1 MSHSE
6 SQAPARLTPAQLLA
20 RLDAL
25 GIRTT
30 TVEHPPVFT
39 VEEAKQLRGELPG
52 GHCKSLFLRDKK
64 ERMWLV
70 VALEDRRIDLK
81 TLQTR
86 LGATR
91 ISFGSPERLM
101 SVLGVIPGSVTPFA
115 LANDRERRVLPVL
128 DAAMMRVSPL
138 NYHPL
143 SNDMTTAIAP
153 EDLLAFIRDCGHEP
167 VLMDFD
173 APEAAGA

>member
-1 MSHSE
+1 MSDS
-6 SQAPARLTPAQLLA
+6 PKLTPAELLA

-30 TVEHPPVFT
+30 TVTHPPVFT
-39 VEEAKQLRGELPG
+39 VEEAKRLRGELPG

-81 TLQTR
+81 ALQAR
-86 LGATR
+86 LGATKL
-91 ISFGSPERLM
+91 SFGSPERLM
-101 SVLGVIPGSVTPFA
+101 NVLGVIPGSVTPFA
-115 LANDRERRVLPVL
+115 LVNDREQRVLPIL

-143 SNDMTTAIAP
+143 SNDMTTAITP
-153 EDLLAFIRDCGHEP
+153 EDLLKFLADCGHKP
-167 VLMDFD
+167 VFMEFD
-173 APEAAGA
+173 GPEASEG